1 MNQYTFN
8 QDENVLPHPNAIRSQ
23 TGNNWFYGKD
33 YDSIVFV
40 THPKK
45 TKKISTVCS
54 NKKQGHTIHRRR
66 YEFTK
71 IMEERIPELERFG
84 RGFKW
89 IETKAEALD
98 DYEFHVAIENQFAP
112 NVWTEKLADAF
123 LGLTNSDNTNLMAAQ
138 LVKQRFKVP
147 KIIIRVYDPER
158 AKAFGEMGLNII
170 CPTTII
176 AEKFKQF
183 LL

>member
-1 MNQYTFN
+1 MKVVILGCSLVGAEVASWLDSDKNEVSIIDSKESSFSRLPKQFKGEKILGMGI
-8 QDENVLPHPNAIRSQ
+8 DVPVLAQ
-23 TGNNWFYGKD
+23 AG
-33 YDSIVFV
+33 
-40 THPKK
+40 
-45 TKKISTVCS
+45 
-54 NKKQGHTIHRRR
+54 
-66 YEFTK
+66 
-71 IMEERIPELERFG
+71 
-84 RGFKW
+84 
-89 IETKAEALD
+89 IEG
-98 DYEFHVAIENQFAP
+98 
-112 NVWTEKLADAF
+112 ADAF
-123 LGLTNSDNTNLMAAQ
+123 LGLTNSDNTNIMAAQ